1 MNNNFGNNKLN
12 FSIKK
17 RDGIR
22 YSKISNDN
30 NKIHINDKYGYN
42 SIFGECIV
50 HGTHL
55 ILKFLKKIKFKLS
68 GGWSKFSLNIDL
80 INPFFYEKKI
90 FIKIKKNNF
99 STKYFLFQNNRISAK
114 IVKTKS
120 YRINYNKQISNL
132 DNILTFKVRKIKKKN
147 QLDLVLHNLSRYV
160 GKIFPAENSLI
171 SNIKINYY
179 KEMNNKI
186 LNKFE
191 IKSKILK
198 KGYPIILNSLNFNN
212 YYVEFETL
220 IRPNIKYE
228 NNATKISKIL
238 QNHISKIKENILI
251 IGASQGIGREVYNIV
266 KSNKKIKKIISYN
279 KNIINYKLG
288 KNTSTIKI
296 NIKKDLNKI
305 TRIIKRFEPIRVY
318 YFPSTKI
325 YFHNNLTQEE
335 KKNYRFFFVKI
346 PMEILKRSQ
355 KKKIFIF
362 YPSTTNI
369 ELNNRSYYSKIKL
382 CAEKEISKFCK
393 KNNLCSSIHRFPAI
407 YSRQSVSMLNPKP
420 QSLVDYIGSDFK
432 KINAIFPLNFGN
444 K

>member
-1 MNNNFGNNKLN
+1 M
-12 FSIKK
+12 
-17 RDGIR
+17 
-22 YSKISNDN
+22 
-30 NKIHINDKYGYN
+30 
-42 SIFGECIV
+42 
-50 HGTHL
+50 
-55 ILKFLKKIKFKLS
+55 
-68 GGWSKFSLNIDL
+68 
-80 INPFFYEKKI
+80 
-90 FIKIKKNNF
+90 
-99 STKYFLFQNNRISAK
+99 
-114 IVKTKS
+114 
-120 YRINYNKQISNL
+120 
-132 DNILTFKVRKIKKKN
+132 
-147 QLDLVLHNLSRYV
+147 HNLSRYV

-335 KKNYRFFFVKI
+335 KKIIVFFL
-346 PMEILKRSQ
+346 LKFLWRYLNEA
-355 KKKIFIF
+355 KKKKFLFFI
-362 YPSTTNI
+362 PLRQI
-369 ELNNRSYYSKIKL
+369 LN
-382 CAEKEISKFCK
+382 
-393 KNNLCSSIHRFPAI
+393 
-407 YSRQSVSMLNPKP
+407 
-420 QSLVDYIGSDFK
+420 
-432 KINAIFPLNFGN
+432 
-444 K
+444 

>member
-1 MNNNFGNNKLN
+1 MNNNFGNSKLN

-30 NKIHINDKYGYN
+30 NKIHINKKYGYN
-42 SIFGECIV
+42 SIFGECVV

-55 ILKFLKKIKFKLS
+55 ILKFLKKIKFKLNE
-68 GGWSKFSLNIDL
+68 GGSRFSLNIDL
-80 INPFFYEKKI
+80 INPFYYEKKI

-114 IVKTKS
+114 IIKTNGNS
-120 YRINYNKQISNL
+120 VNFNKQISNL
-132 DNILTFKVRKIKKKN
+132 DNFLTFRVRKIKKKN
-147 QLDLVLHNLSRYV
+147 QLDLVLHNLSKYV
-160 GKIFPAENSLI
+160 GKIFPKENSLI

-179 KEMNNKI
+179 KEMHNKI

-251 IGASQGIGREVYNIV
+251 IGASQGIGRAVYNIV

-279 KNIINYKLG
+279 
-288 KNTSTIKI
+288 
-296 NIKKDLNKI
+296 
-305 TRIIKRFEPIRVY
+305 F
-318 YFPSTKI
+318 YF
-325 YFHNNLTQEE
+325 
-335 KKNYRFFFVKI
+335 
-346 PMEILKRSQ
+346 
-355 KKKIFIF
+355 
-362 YPSTTNI
+362 
-369 ELNNRSYYSKIKL
+369 
-382 CAEKEISKFCK
+382 
-393 KNNLCSSIHRFPAI
+393 
-407 YSRQSVSMLNPKP
+407 
-420 QSLVDYIGSDFK
+420 
-432 KINAIFPLNFGN
+432 
-444 K
+444 